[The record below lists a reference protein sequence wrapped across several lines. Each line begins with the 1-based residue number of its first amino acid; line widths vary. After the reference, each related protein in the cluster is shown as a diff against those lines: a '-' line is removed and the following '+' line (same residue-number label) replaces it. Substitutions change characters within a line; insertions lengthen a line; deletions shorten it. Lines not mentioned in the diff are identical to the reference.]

1 MKAVRILTSLLLILT
16 LLPIGLIGCND
27 TAPTDTQI
35 EAPTEKPTEATEEIK
50 GEEISLAENV
60 DKLKMWGRYEI
71 TDSGIVCDHTASG
84 IEFNGV
90 MQGTVYIDVK
100 TNAETY
106 FTVFVDGVRQKT
118 RYAVSGGRHP
128 QRIAIA
134 EIKEAGEHN
143 IRILKQTEARYST
156 AELHTLVIDGH
167 LTAAPENRDYYIEFI
182 GDSITCGMGNLGT
195 SVNTDAQNATY
206 EDGTYTYAFLAA
218 EDLGADC
225 SVVSQSGI
233 GIAKSWFDPIKDFY
247 TKLSYCRDKDTDYS
261 FSRVPDMVVINLG
274 TNDHFLESESEAVT
288 AGAVELMELVRSS
301 YGAEV
306 TILWAYGAM
315 GECMF
320 DAVSAAID
328 TLGGESAGIYS
339 CRLTENTSGAA
350 NHPNKSG
357 HIIAST
363 DLKNFIIEIKNK

>member
-1 MKAVRILTSLLLILT
+1 MRAVRILVSLLLMLT
-16 LLPIGLIGCND
+16 LLPVGLIGCND
-27 TAPTDTQI
+27 AEPTDTQT
-35 EAPTEKPTEATEEIK
+35 EAPTEKPTEKVEEIK
-50 GEEISLAENV
+50 GEEISISENA
-60 DKLKMWGRYEI
+60 DKLKTWGRYEI
-71 TDSGIVCDHTASG
+71 TDDGIVCDHTASG

-90 MQGTVYIDVK
+90 MQGTVYIDIK

-106 FTVFVDGVRQKT
+106 FTVFVDGVRQRT
-118 RYAVSGGRHP
+118 RFSVSGGRYP
-128 QRIAIA
+128 ERIAIA
-134 EIKEAGEHN
+134 ELKEAGEHN

-156 AELHTLVIDGH
+156 AELQTLVIDGY
-167 LTAAPENRDYYIEFI
+167 LTEAPENRDYYIEFI

-206 EDGTYTYAFLAA
+206 EDGTYSYAFLAS

-225 SVVSQSGI
+225 SVISQSGI

-247 TKLSYCRDKDTDYS
+247 TKLSYCRDKDTDYG
-261 FSRVPDMVVINLG
+261 FSRTPDMVVINLG
-274 TNDHFLESESEAVT
+274 TNDYYRGSEPEAVT
-288 AGAVELMELVRSS
+288 AGAIELMELIRSS

-328 TLGGESAGIYS
+328 TLGGEGARIYS
-339 CRLTENTSGAA
+339 CELTENTAGAA
-350 NHPNKSG
+350 GHPNKSG